1 MADNT
6 DIQKNIDTLRAQMG
20 GMQVLGLK
28 NNVDIYK
35 NSSPLDA
42 NTHITNIATAL
53 AKDYGVTDLKDIEA
67 KPGVIPKFATTV
79 IQERG
84 KAPYRVNQY
93 DVDSN
98 GVVRW
103 NKYATVSGHTPG
115 EVVQANLINYKYYN
129 KNTNQEIPAYKFASS
144 GEGDGYS
151 DYTLQTVKLAD
162 GTTAVIPMQE
172 YSKSGFGEVQES
184 LAPVLPIVAL
194 ALTATGVGAAIG
206 TSLLGASVSA
216 AAAEA
221 VGAAAI
227 SLGSQALAGNI
238 NNMSDVLQ
246 AVAPAAI
253 TFGISELADMAN
265 AANLAAQDLAYANI
279 SPENLENIG
288 KVTSSF
294 TTNTDAGKLFESIT
308 GIGGKVAD
316 VAAGSLQGAVS
327 AAVSDQD
334 VTLGAIGGGA
344 KGYLAKPPVG
354 TGSTGPA
361 LITTATPFQDEDA
374 LDAIINQQDSNPF
387 EDAFTLYATDLSS
400 APENT
405 DALSRALGAETSSIV
420 SANISNISTAL
431 QDQTNE
437 LFEPFSQ
444 EAFMPGKTT
453 TTTPTVTTTTQEG
466 MLGDVGSG
474 VSNLMGNT
482 TLGDVTD
489 LGKTNTYGGMLGEI
503 GSGASNLT
511 NSSKIGDVTTVD
523 TTGINKGL
531 GGTLGLSNYTKDPLY
546 DPKISMQ
553 GQDNKV
559 TSGYTG
565 GSDPTKTLTSSDVV
579 KIGTAVAGVA
589 AAGSALDTTTTSS
602 VDTNV
607 GRPTYAN
614 APIKGFRMQK
624 VQNAGG
630 LTSYIPFIN
639 QTSLLPV
646 PQGYKL
652 I

>member
-6 DIQKNIDTLRAQMG
+6 DIQKNIDILRAQMG

-53 AKDYGVTDLKDIEA
+53 AKDYGVTNLKDIEA

-79 IQERG
+79 IQVRG
-84 KAPYRVNQY
+84 KAPYTVNQY

-115 EVVQANLINYKYYN
+115 EAVQANLINYKYYN
-129 KNTNQEIPAYKFASS
+129 KNTNQEIPAYKFAST

-151 DYTLQTVKLAD
+151 DYTLQPVKLAD

-172 YSKSGFGEVQES
+172 YSKSGFGAVQEN

-227 SLGSQALAGNI
+227 SLGTQALAGNI

-246 AVAPAAI
+246 AVAPAAV

-265 AANLAAQDLAYANI
+265 AANLAKQDLAYANI

-288 KVTSSF
+288 KVRSAF
-294 TTNTDAGKLFESIT
+294 TTSTDAGKLFESIT

-361 LITTATPFQDEDA
+361 PITTATPFQDEDA

-387 EDAFTLYATDLSS
+387 ADAFTLYATDLSS
-400 APENT
+400 VPENT
-405 DALSRALGAETSSIV
+405 DTLSRALGVETSPIV
-420 SANISNISTAL
+420 SGNISNISTAL

-444 EAFMPGKTT
+444 EAFMSGKTT
-453 TTTPTVTTTTQEG
+453 TTTPIVTTTQEG

-474 VSNLMGNT
+474 VSNLTGSSLGN
-482 TLGDVTD
+482 VTD
-489 LGKTNTYGGMLGEI
+489 LNATNTYNGMLGEI
-503 GSGASNLT
+503 GTGASNLT
-511 NSSKIGDVTTVD
+511 GSTKIGNVTTLD
-523 TTGINKGL
+523 TTGVNQGL
-531 GGTLGLSNYTKDPLY
+531 GGTLGTSNLTDTT
-546 DPKISMQ
+546 
-553 GQDNKV
+553 
-559 TSGYTG
+559 TSLLGDKKATPSLTG
-565 GSDPTKTLTSSDVV
+565 SDVV

-589 AAGSALDTTTTSS
+589 AAGSALDSATSTTTN
-602 VDTNV
+602 TNI

>member
-1 MADNT
+1 MD
-6 DIQKNIDTLRAQMG
+6 DIQKNIETLRAQMG

-42 NTHITNIATAL
+42 NTHITNIATSL
-53 AKDYGVTDLKDIEA
+53 AKDYGVTDLRDIEA
-67 KPGVIPKFATTV
+67 KPGVIPRFATTV
-79 IQERG
+79 IQVRG
-84 KAPYRVNQY
+84 QAPYTVNQY

-115 EVVQANLINYKYYN
+115 EAVQANLLDYKYFN
-129 KNTNQEIPAYKFASS
+129 KNTKQEIPAYKFAST

-151 DYTLQTVKLAD
+151 DYTLQTIKLAD
-162 GTTAVIPMQE
+162 GTNAVIPMQE
-172 YSKSGFGEVQES
+172 YSKSGFGAVQEN
-184 LAPVLPIVAL
+184 LAPILPIVAL

-206 TSLLGASVSA
+206 TSIMGTAASA

-227 SLGSQALAGNI
+227 SLGTQALAGKI
-238 NNMSDVLQ
+238 NNFSDVLQ
-246 AVAPAAI
+246 AVAPAAV
-253 TFGISELADMAN
+253 TFGVSEFADMAK
-265 AANLAAQDLAYANI
+265 AADLAKQDLAYANV

-288 KVTSSF
+288 KVTSTF
-294 TTNTDAGKLFESIT
+294 TANTDAGKLFESIT
-308 GIGGKVAD
+308 GVGGKVAD
-316 VAAGSLQGAVS
+316 VAAGSLQGATS

-344 KGYLAKPPVG
+344 KGYFAKPPVG

-361 LITTATPFQDEDA
+361 PITTATPFQDEA
-374 LDAIINQQDSNPF
+374 GLDAFIRQQDVTNPF
-387 EDAFTLYATDLSS
+387 SNAFTLYATDLSS
-400 APENT
+400 APENV
-405 DALSRALGAETSSIV
+405 DALSKALGVDTNAVTSATV
-420 SANISNISTAL
+420 TPNISTSTISTDLA
-431 QDQTNE
+431 DQTNQA
-437 LFEPFSQ
+437 FST

-453 TTTPTVTTTTQEG
+453 TTTPTFATTTQEG

-474 VSNLMGNT
+474 VSNIMGNT
-482 TLGDVTD
+482 TLGNVTD
-489 LGKTNTYGGMLGEI
+489 LGATNTYGGMLGEI
-503 GSGASNLT
+503 GSGASNIMGNT
-511 NSSKIGDVTTVD
+511 SIGNVATLDVTGV
-523 TTGINKGL
+523 NKGL
-531 GGTLGLSNYTKDPLY
+531 GGTLGTSQLNETTSNILGNASSKPT
-546 DPKISMQ
+546 IS
-553 GQDNKV
+553 GENI
-559 TSGYTG
+559 
-565 GSDPTKTLTSSDVV
+565 V

-589 AAGSALDTTTTSS
+589 AAGAVTDAATNTTRS
-602 VDTNV
+602 VSTI

-639 QTSLLPV
+639 ETSLLPV
-646 PQGYKL
+646 PQGYKQ